1 MQKISAESEA
11 EPKLSDQFFAQI
23 LDVIFSFDLS
33 GEGFIAKQLEQVRV
47 MADSR
52 HLRVKVKV

>member
-33 GEGFIAKQLEQVRV
+33 GWLERGFIAEQLEQVSGLWLIP
-47 MADSR
+47 DISG
-52 HLRVKVKV
+52 

>member
-23 LDVIFSFDLS
+23 LVVIFSFDLS
-33 GEGFIAKQLEQVRV
+33 GWLERGFIAEQLEQVSGLWLIP
-47 MADSR
+47 DISG
-52 HLRVKVKV
+52 